1 MNEISAVICETN
13 PCHNGHAALFQRA
26 KTVCGENG
34 VLIAVMSGNFVQRGL
49 PAVWDKYR
57 RAALLIEQGV
67 DLVVELPYPWSA
79 AGGEDFARAGVSIA
93 DRLGAAHLVFGSE
106 RGDTDTF
113 YSLRKCS
120 IRRKRIKS
128 AQPVCR
134 ITLQ

>member
-67 DLVVELPYPWSA
+67 DLVV
-79 AGGEDFARAGVSIA
+79 
-93 DRLGAAHLVFGSE
+93 
-106 RGDTDTF
+106 
-113 YSLRKCS
+113 
-120 IRRKRIKS
+120 
-128 AQPVCR
+128 
-134 ITLQ
+134 